1 MMMQVTTITRFSKSQ
16 GKRVLLTT
24 LVLPDYCF
32 SIRSSHFVYTRDKF
46 IVRKG
51 TRDVRLH

>member
-16 GKRVLLTT
+16 GKRALLTT

-32 SIRSSHFVYTRDKF
+32 SIRSSQFVYTRDKF

>member
-1 MMMQVTTITRFSKSQ
+1 MIMQVTTTTRFFKSR
-16 GKRVLLTT
+16 GKKALLTT

-32 SIRSSHFVYTRDKF
+32 SVRSSQFVFLRDKF

-51 TRDVRLH
+51 TRDARLH